1 MNLLAR
7 IEKLGNR
14 LPDPVSLF
22 AIGTV
27 FIMLLSHIATL
38 GGWVVHSELS
48 GELQAR
54 SMLSSEGIWWL

>member
-1 MNLLAR
+1 MNLLTR

-27 FIMLLSHIATL
+27 FIMLL
-38 GGWVVHSELS
+38 
-48 GELQAR
+48 
-54 SMLSSEGIWWL
+54 